1 MEFTDIVGYASIG
14 LSCCFYLSLSIPFFN
29 VLRCKLNFE
38 YTPIALVNTIYVD
51 CVSWYIYGTKLS
63 CDQIILG
70 HKIGAC
76 CSLILIC
83 IYLAFELRKY
93 LVDTILNALILILG
107 TLVLHKGLSM
117 VIEDAQMVGKICIG
131 TKLITFCIPAL
142 MVFRVFKEKN
152 YGLISLNNTFICCG
166 ACAAWCLFGKC
177 TNDINAMCA
186 NGIAVLLCL
195 VQICVYFSFKNK
207 YSYVGNT
214 NMVIDTSTATE
225 ETKTSMNVDEESNE
239 KAKEK
244 PVRIV
249 TKIDN

>member
-1 MEFTDIVGYASIG
+1 MEPN
-14 LSCCFYLSLSIPFFN
+14 YLVI
-29 VLRCKLNFE
+29 
-38 YTPIALVNTIYVD
+38 
-51 CVSWYIYGTKLS
+51 KLS
-63 CDQIILG
+63 
-70 HKIGAC
+70 
-76 CSLILIC
+76 
-83 IYLAFELRKY
+83 YLAFELRKY

-152 YGLISLNNTFICCG
+152 YGLISLNNTIICCA
-166 ACAAWCLFGKC
+166 ACSAWCLFGKLA
-177 TNDINAMCA
+177 NDFNAMCA

-195 VQICVYFSFKNK
+195 GQICVYFTFKNK
-207 YSYVGNT
+207 YGYSGPT
-214 NMVIDTSTATE
+214 ATIGIDTTSTE
-225 ETKTSMNVDEESNE
+225 ETKKDEHISMNVDEESQE

-249 TKIDN
+249 TKIDS